1 MKLVVTIALVL
12 FSTVLMGQ
20 SWRGIYHK
28 KSCFCDNHSN
38 SKGWYL
44 GAGVYGSQLS
54 FQNEFIDGKTTA
66 FGYGGFIGNKI
77 KEQYSFRLGVY
88 FGKVQRISI
97 GEGNRDFPSID
108 YRFKHLN
115 IPLSLVYKF
124 RSEKRISPYLTLGG
138 EANIVREIVVE
149 SDFLTIFQE
158 EETGYNQFNVV
169 LGAGSYI
176 LFGDHFGL
184 FVQGT
189 IDMNPFTNT
198 SLSNYNYAFTG
209 KTGLT
214 YHF

>member
-1 MKLVVTIALVL
+1 MLLT
-12 FSTVLMGQ
+12 STVLMSQ
-20 SWRGIYHK
+20 SWRGIYK
-28 KSCFCDNHSN
+28 KKDCFCDNHSN
-38 SKGWYL
+38 STGWYM
-44 GAGVYGSQLS
+44 GGGVYGSQLS
-54 FQNEFIDGKTTA
+54 FQNDTIDGQTTA

-77 KEQYSFRLGVY
+77 KEQFSFRLGAY
-88 FGKVQRISI
+88 FGKVQPIST
-97 GEGNRDFPSID
+97 GEGNRYFPTVNF
-108 YRFKHLN
+108 RFKHLN
-115 IPLSLVYKF
+115 IPVSLVYKF

-138 EANIVREIVVE
+138 EANFLREVTE
-149 SDFLTIFQE
+149 YSDYYSVSSEGID
-158 EETGYNQFNVV
+158 YNQFNVV

-184 FVQGT
+184 FLQGT